1 MVTGIDDNGVTIQCG
16 DGGAVRIETAMPDGA
31 KRTSAYEWATEA
43 SVKQGT
49 TCE

>member
-1 MVTGIDDNGVTIQCG
+1 MVTGIDDNGATIQCG